1 MPIKLKNVSCIYNPK
16 TPFEVYALKEIDLE
30 IIDGSYVAI
39 IGQTG
44 SGKSTLI
51 QHFNGLILP
60 SSGSVTVNQ
69 LAMSDKKN
77 RRQIRK
83 DVGIVF
89 QYPEHQLFEETVF
102 KDIAFGPTNMGMSKN
117 EIEKAVISSLKA
129 VGLSEDLL
137 EESPFDLSGGQ
148 MRRVAIAGVLAMSP
162 KILVLDEPT
171 AGLDP
176 KARHAILQMIN
187 KIHQKHKI
195 TIILVTHDMEQAA
208 AYASR
213 VVVMNNGTIV
223 YDGKPREVFK
233 NINEL
238 KELGL
243 DVPPVTLL
251 CYKLKQLGYK
261 VPQLPLTISEAKE
274 IILKNIG
281 VKSNAE

>member
-30 IIDGSYVAI
+30 ISDGSYVAI